1 MKSVFKIRV
10 LLVDDHRMVRDGLR
24 VFLSVFDDIKVVGE
38 AQDGSEVLG
47 QCALTKPDVIL
58 MDILMPGED
67 GPTATAL
74 VRQEYPNIQ
83 VIALTSF
90 VDPKL
95 VQRALEAGAISYLL
109 KDVHA
114 DKLAL
119 AVREAYQGRGSID
132 SAAAKTLVSE
142 GHDEPSTEYGLTAR
156 EAEILELMVAG
167 KTNKEIALT
176 LTVSPGTVRFH
187 VSNVLSKLGVKN
199 RTEAV
204 SLAWQD
210 GLVEGE

>member
-1 MKSVFKIRV
+1 MKPEDKIRV

-24 VFLSVFDDIKVVGE
+24 VFLSVYDDIEVVGE
-38 AQDGSEVLG
+38 AQDGSEVLDK
-47 QCALTKPDVIL
+47 CALTKPNVIL
-58 MDILMPGED
+58 VDILMQGVD

-90 VDPKL
+90 VEPKL

-114 DKLAL
+114 DKLAQ
-119 AVREAYQGRGSID
+119 AVRDAYQGRGSID
-132 SAAAKTLVSE
+132 AAAAQSLVSSE
-142 GHDEPSTEYGLTAR
+142 RDELSIDYGLTAR
-156 EAEILELMVAG
+156 ESEILDQMVAG
-167 KTNKEIALT
+167 KSNKEIAQELVIS
-176 LTVSPGTVRFH
+176 LGTVRFH
-187 VSNVLSKLGVKN
+187 VSNILSKLGVKN

-204 SLAWQD
+204 SLALRD
-210 GLVEGE
+210 GLV